1 MSPLNNIVNKII
13 VALDVK
19 SREEALALVDRLPET
34 EIFKVGL
41 QMFSA
46 YGPPLLT
53 DLKNR
58 DKKVFLDLKLHDI
71 PNTVAG
77 AVRMSVHHGIHM
89 MTLHASGGR
98 EMLERAVEAAAEESE
113 RSGLPRPLL
122 LAVTVLTSLKEPQL
136 QEVGISSPVGE
147 QVCRLAELAHTAG
160 TDGVVCSPQ
169 EIELI
174 RENFG
179 SDLLVV
185 APGIRPLWAA
195 AEDQKRIMTPAQ
207 AVKKGADYLVIGRP
221 ITKAPSP
228 GEAFKKILGELEGPY
243 QGAS

>member
-1 MSPLNNIVNKII
+1 MII
-13 VALDVK
+13 
-19 SREEALALVDRLPET
+19 
-34 EIFKVGL
+34 
-41 QMFSA
+41 
-46 YGPPLLT
+46 
-53 DLKNR
+53 
-58 DKKVFLDLKLHDI
+58 
-71 PNTVAG
+71 
-77 AVRMSVHHGIHM
+77 HHGIQM
-89 MTLHASGGR
+89 MTLHASGGG

-160 TDGVVCSPQ
+160 ADGVVCSPQ

-228 GEAFKKILGELEGPY
+228 GDAFQKILRELESPY